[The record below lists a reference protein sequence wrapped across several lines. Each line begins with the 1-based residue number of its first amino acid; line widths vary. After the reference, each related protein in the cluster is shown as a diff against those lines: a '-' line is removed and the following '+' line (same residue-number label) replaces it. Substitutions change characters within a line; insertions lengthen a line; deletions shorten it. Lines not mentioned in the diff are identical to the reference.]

1 MLKLIYILVCEY
13 HQIKLTVVEQSSL
26 TRRLLQKVPNLLGK
40 FRLFPEMSQTVR
52 YFQYLVISHLGKELQ
67 IIIPYQQRG
76 LIKMYT

>member
-52 YFQYLVISHLGKELQ
+52 YFQYLVISH
-67 IIIPYQQRG
+67 
-76 LIKMYT
+76 